1 MMVFARFFVILL
13 VVFCCLPTAPFALD
27 KQPVNQ
33 TVKPIQ
39 VDKSA
44 NIEKVFTNDLS
55 APNDTKNILKSND
68 NKPMQK
74 LERPASTTIF
84 YSKDKLRIHR
94 KITPKPATPLMP
106 WQVAEDAVDIDVEIR
121 DGMSL
126 YSQNDWFNLAS
137 YSEKEAV
144 MMAFSEPA
152 IQPIV
157 NSAQYAPVD
166 ILFVDK
172 QGKITQIVPSIL
184 LSDLEKD
191 IIPDEPIL
199 AFLFLKGGAC
209 AELSI
214 NAGDDVEYSMFKKPP
229 RILNAPKTD
238 PAGQQ

>member
-1 MMVFARFFVILL
+1 MVFARFFMIFL
-13 VVFCCLPTAPFALD
+13 VFFCCLPTAPFALD

-44 NIEKVFTNDLS
+44 SIEKVFS
-55 APNDTKNILKSND
+55 SEIGAPSDKKTL
-68 NKPMQK
+68 QH
-74 LERPASTTIF
+74 LERPASAAIF

-94 KITPKPATPLMP
+94 KIIPKPATALMP

-126 YSQNDWFNLAS
+126 YSQNGWFNLAS

-214 NAGDDVEYSMFKKPP
+214 NAGDEVEYSMFKKPP
-229 RILNAPKTD
+229 RILSAPKTD
-238 PAGQQ
+238 SAGK